1 MSLPRN
7 LGHPEMVAKLS
18 QHPKDII
25 NRIPGSLPGWLGHEN
40 HFRPCECQRGDGC
53 LMKTGP
59 PWCGPGMTARGL
71 PPRAWNFGTKKGLA
85 SDGLIM
91 IPTWATDL
99 QPPPPTR
106 ALSQRPSVTSGRR
119 WRHSQVQWAHGYTP
133 SHGGRSSHPRRVMA
147 AGFTRGPSR
156 GSPPCA
162 RRLRWSKSE
171 VQLGTRK
178 IQGGRA
184 NGIPGWTV
192 EKATPRW
199 GHALETVG

>member
-1 MSLPRN
+1 
-7 LGHPEMVAKLS
+7 
-18 QHPKDII
+18 
-25 NRIPGSLPGWLGHEN
+25 
-40 HFRPCECQRGDGC
+40 
-53 LMKTGP
+53 
-59 PWCGPGMTARGL
+59 MTARGL
-71 PPRAWNFGTKKGLA
+71 PPGAWNFRTKKGLA

-119 WRHSQVQWAHGYTP
+119 WRHSQAQRAHGYTP
-133 SHGGRSSHPRRVMA
+133 SHRGRSSHPSTVMA

-162 RRLRWSKSE
+162 RRLRRSKSE

-178 IQGGRA
+178 IQGGHA
-184 NGIPGWTV
+184 NGIPGGEWRRPPPAGV
-192 EKATPRW
+192 TPRKLS
-199 GHALETVG
+199 GVTVAPQILREEATVKSIGGCGTPGPGQEHKNSVACRSPALLRFVLVCS